1 MEKKKGRKIE
11 REIKKRREKK
21 KEEEKEREGREAE
34 KEEDEEKKGEEF
46 IINFNKTRKM
56 LKISVGRLSLF

>member
-34 KEEDEEKKGEEF
+34 KDEEKKGEEF